1 MLKQG
6 LLITALASIVF
17 AGNVKMDLN
26 AKYGATNFHTKGAS
40 QFASMVKDYSNG
52 SVNITVHPGSS
63 LIKGNPLKAVKDGT
77 VAMTDMF
84 IPFTS
89 GGGKVFGISALPFIA
104 SSYDDAYKLYQI
116 SKPAYEK
123 TAKKWNQKFLYS
135 VTWPASGF
143 YSNKTMTSFKDFKG
157 VKTRTYDKN
166 SAAFV
171 NSAGGNAV
179 ALPWGEVYSSLRTG
193 MVNSVVTSSAS
204 GKDGKFWEVLSN
216 FTKIK
221 YAFPLQAVTINLD
234 YWNSMDKAQ
243 QSAVLKAAKEIEKK
257 QWAAVRVEDSNAQKI
272 MTKNGMKI
280 AEASPMLQKQLG
292 VIANNM
298 LVKYLS
304 NADDQIKGIFDEY
317 ISTASPE
324 VKKVFKQYRK

>member
-1 MLKQG
+1 MIKKS
-6 LLITALASIVF
+6 LIVLSLAGVAL

-26 AKYGATNFHTKGAS
+26 AKYGANNFHTKGAVEFS
-40 QFASMVKDYSNG
+40 KLVKDYTKG
-52 SVNITVHPGSS
+52 SVNITVHPGSA

-89 GGGKVFGISALPFIA
+89 GGGKVFGVSALPFIA
-104 SSYDDAYKLYQI
+104 STYDDAFKLYQL

-143 YSNKTMTSFKDFKG
+143 YSKKELTSISDFKG

-171 NSAGGNAV
+171 NMAGGSAV

-193 MVNSVVTSSAS
+193 MVDSVVTSSSS
-204 GKDGKFWEVLSN
+204 GKDGKFWEVLDN
-216 FTKIK
+216 YTKIN
-221 YAFPLQAVTINLD
+221 YAYPLQAVTINLD
-234 YWNSMDKAQ
+234 YWNALNKDQKDA
-243 QSAVLKAAKEIEKK
+243 LTRAAALIEKK
-257 QWAAVRVEDSNAQKI
+257 QWEAVKVEEKVALE
-272 MTKNGMKI
+272 TLAKNGIKI
-280 AEASPMLQKQLG
+280 NEASPELKKELDG
-292 VIANNM
+292 IA
-298 LVKYLS
+298 LELLTKYLEGANS
-304 NADDQIKGIFDEY
+304 QIQGIFKE
-317 ISTASPE
+317 
-324 VKKVFKQYRK
+324 YRK

>member
-1 MLKQG
+1 MLKKG
-6 LLITALASIVF
+6 LLITGLAASLL
-17 AGNVKMDLN
+17 AGNIKMDLN
-26 AKYGATNFHTKGAS
+26 AKYGANNFHTKGAVE
-40 QFASMVKDYSNG
+40 FASLVKDYTNG

-89 GGGKVFGISALPFIA
+89 GGGKVFGISALPFVS

-116 SKPAYEK
+116 SKPSYTK

-143 YSNKTMTSFKDFKG
+143 YSNKEMSSIEDFKG

-166 SAAFV
+166 SANFV

-193 MVNSVVTSSAS
+193 MVNSVVTSSSS
-204 GKDGKFWEVLSN
+204 GKDGKFWEVLTN
-216 FTKIK
+216 YTKIK
-221 YAFPLQAVTINLD
+221 YAYPLQAVTINLD
-234 YWNSMDKAQ
+234 YWNSMNKNQ
-243 QSAVLKAAKEIEKK
+243 QNSILKAAKEIEEK
-257 QWAAVRVEDSNAQKI
+257 QWKAVRMEDQNALDI
-272 MTKNGMKI
+272 MAKNGMKI
-280 AEASPMLQKQLG
+280 SEASPDLKAELDKIASDMLT
-292 VIANNM
+292 
-298 LVKYLS
+298 KYL
-304 NADDQIKGIFDEY
+304 DG
-317 ISTASPE
+317 ASSD
-324 VKKVFKQYRK
+324 VKKIFEEYRK